1 MIYLVEC
8 DFTDAAREAEWNE
21 WYSPHLNDLL
31 SIPGFSTAQRFRS
44 LGDGAPRYRALYAVG
59 SPEIFTSPG
68 YVGRSFGRFPE
79 RWRALITN
87 WRRNLLDGLS
97 VPPDVHDDECLV
109 TVEPPAAV
117 GPFDLHVLEGVG
129 LDKSIAKLG
138 LGVVKRA
145 EGEALAA
152 RKLKGVV
159 ISEPLTPRLT
169 KS

>member
-31 SIPGFSTAQRFRS
+31 SIPGFSTAQRLRA
-44 LGDGAPRYRALYAVG
+44 LGDGAPRYRALYAVE

-68 YVGRSFGRFPE
+68 YVGRSFGRFPD

-87 WRRNLLDGLS
+87 WRRNLLDGLNA
-97 VPPDVHDDECLV
+97 PPDVGFGQCLV
-109 TVEPPAAV
+109 TVEPPSDIGV
-117 GPFDLHVLEGVG
+117 KGLHLLEGVG
-129 LDKSIAKLG
+129 LDKSIARLG
-138 LGVVKRA
+138 LGVVTRA

-159 ISEPLTPRLT
+159 VSEPLTPRLV
-169 KS
+169 KE